1 MFLLIVC
8 LFAVSET
15 TLSKEGIRGSR
26 LEVTLEYTRLK
37 SYEVSSRTD
46 EQEFLEKYEKPEE
59 DSEGKV
65 NTEYDIGR
73 NVTNHT
79 GILYELSMPARGSV
93 PNRFYGIQDFPYLK
107 LGFRDLK
114 FKGGLRFGIESVH
127 ARWDSKITTGITGLP
142 ENLGRNDRIKEPQR
156 GSSIVTS
163 ILRSDGSFITIRN

>member
-1 MFLLIVC
+1 MFILIVF

-65 NTEYDIGR
+65 NSEYDIGR
-73 NVTNHT
+73 NLTNHP
-79 GILYELSMPARGSV
+79 GILYELSMPSWGSV
-93 PNRFYGIQDFPYLK
+93 PDRFYGIRDFPYLK

-114 FKGGLRFGIESVH
+114 LKWAEIRDWKCTREVGFKNNHRDYGNNKLADVMCSV
-127 ARWDSKITTGITGLP
+127 SCCCGC
-142 ENLGRNDRIKEPQR
+142 GRRDCEVR
-156 GSSIVTS
+156 GRGWLHEGDLT
-163 ILRSDGSFITIRN
+163 

>member
-1 MFLLIVC
+1 MSNMFLLIVC

-73 NVTNHT
+73 NEQTTLVYCTSFRCHHEGASPIGFT
-79 GILYELSMPARGSV
+79 EFRISLITPRVPGS
-93 PNRFYGIQDFPYLK
+93 
-107 LGFRDLK
+107 
-114 FKGGLRFGIESVH
+114 
-127 ARWDSKITTGITGLP
+127 
-142 ENLGRNDRIKEPQR
+142 
-156 GSSIVTS
+156 
-163 ILRSDGSFITIRN
+163 

>member
-1 MFLLIVC
+1 MFTLIVC
-8 LFAVSET
+8 LFTVSET
-15 TLSKEGIRGSR
+15 TLSKEGIRGSK

-79 GILYELSMPARGSV
+79 GIFYELSAMPS
-93 PNRFYGIQDFPYLK
+93 
-107 LGFRDLK
+107 
-114 FKGGLRFGIESVH
+114 
-127 ARWDSKITTGITGLP
+127 
-142 ENLGRNDRIKEPQR
+142 
-156 GSSIVTS
+156 
-163 ILRSDGSFITIRN
+163 

>member
-1 MFLLIVC
+1 MFVLIVF

-59 DSEGKV
+59 DSEGK

-79 GILYELSMPARGSV
+79 GILYELSMPS
-93 PNRFYGIQDFPYLK
+93 
-107 LGFRDLK
+107 
-114 FKGGLRFGIESVH
+114 
-127 ARWDSKITTGITGLP
+127 
-142 ENLGRNDRIKEPQR
+142 
-156 GSSIVTS
+156 
-163 ILRSDGSFITIRN
+163 